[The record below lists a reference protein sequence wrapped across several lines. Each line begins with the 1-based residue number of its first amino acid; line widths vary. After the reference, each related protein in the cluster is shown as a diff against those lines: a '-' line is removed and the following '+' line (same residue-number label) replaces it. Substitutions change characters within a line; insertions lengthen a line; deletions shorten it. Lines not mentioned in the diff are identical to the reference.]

1 MQKFG
6 VFNSLRWFGDIVEKL
21 GFFLARRVVIAAF
34 CCMGTGV
41 STAQVYFDVLN
52 NSSVDLDIKVEQGTL
67 AHGCKGAAVYSL
79 INYPAS
85 SGTGTYSTGAPNFCA
100 SIFIRNRSGKTVRV
114 RHEDYFME
122 NGYVIGGAF
131 KGYPNGPQISVPP
144 NNLYVEVGKVVDS
157 SQANIGSSLFPSP
170 SLTYIDDEAYTSC
183 PASSPNWGAS
193 NFCGGFLPAEPVNT
207 VRTVVN
213 FNTGATGTV
222 TGTCSASTGQW
233 VLSGPSC
240 TANLAEPLTL
250 AATQGTIAGKVQL
263 SWATVAGASSY
274 DVQYRKA
281 GSSTWTSA
289 VGVAS
294 GWQLSTTD
302 ESVFEFQVRATNA
315 VGAGPWGATATGYI
329 RPQIMPDFVSQS
341 VPTDVRVGASFSASQ
356 IWKNS
361 GYTSWSDATFQLLQ
375 ASGSGNFGSAPGTF
389 SPAVV
394 QNQNGTS
401 TLALVAPSTPG
412 TYSFSRQ
419 FSKDGVDYGS
429 PSTPVSIKVWGDPVC
444 SALTVNK
451 PYVYEL
457 DGTVS
462 AQFNAN
468 NQATS
473 QTASVW
479 NEAAGPAT
487 AKTYAP
493 VYGAGMYK
501 FDIPLANHG
510 GQVGSY
516 RVRVDV
522 SNAVSSGS
530 CEVTFELRALD
541 TPVASLQALVGT
553 GSTANSFAVGQT
565 AAQAILAATVTRT
578 ENMALVVEL
587 LDGDG
592 ATAAMA
598 NLAAGSATVNLGGAR
613 WTGDAWSTRGYTLRA
628 RYADPGAASQGK
640 NLDVPVTLILT
651 PSGNTLAL
659 GIVPGHPLTA
669 TSAMGRGAQPYD
681 LAAQGSWASKVAVQG
696 GADLD
701 TLSAMGESGQRSHL
715 LDYSALVGKSLT
727 AMARAMPPA
736 GITLINPLEVSAT
749 VKIPML
755 PVRNLQATDGTL
767 EDVVRVSW
775 EPPAAGASGFTYD
788 VYRDSELIQSGQ
800 TTNTLDDAP
809 PVRGQEYSYRVVAK
823 LSTDKSPESADP
835 GHVPACRAARLIGA
849 SLNADMSAINGMLE
863 RWDCL
868 AGMTATSAIDAQT
881 PGEMPYA
888 GSSVYRSFTVPVP
901 SGLADGSHVLRVG
914 MESEGVTLNASRT
927 YDVPFNLNRASI
939 AVNDLTI
946 LYNGTKAT
954 TGLEASSIGRFGIKM
969 EGGSGIG
976 FAEEI
981 K

>member
-1 MQKFG
+1 MP
-6 VFNSLRWFGDIVEKL
+6 
-21 GFFLARRVVIAAF
+21 
-34 CCMGTGV
+34 TG
-41 STAQVYFDVLN
+41 Y
-52 NSSVDLDIKVEQGTL
+52 KW
-67 AHGCKGAAVYSL
+67 
-79 INYPAS
+79 
-85 SGTGTYSTGAPNFCA
+85 
-100 SIFIRNRSGKTVRV
+100 RS
-114 RHEDYFME
+114 EIPDYFGNME
-122 NGYVIGGAF
+122 TIHPYPIGFIFSISEYGS
-131 KGYPNGPQISVPP
+131 QIS
-144 NNLYVEVGKVVDS
+144 
-157 SQANIGSSLFPSP
+157 FH
-170 SLTYIDDEAYTSC
+170 
-183 PASSPNWGAS
+183 PAAPAQCISAAPNWGAS
-193 NFCGGFLPAEPVNT
+193 NFCAGFLPAEPVNT

-329 RPQIMPDFVSQS
+329 SPQIMPVFVSQS

-429 PSTPVSIKVWGDPVC
+429 PSTPVSIKVWDDPVC

-451 PYVYEL
+451 PFVYEL
-457 DGTVS
+457 GGTVS

-522 SNAVSSGS
+522 SNAVSSSS

-592 ATAAMA
+592 ATAATA

-775 EPPAAGASGFTYD
+775 DAPAEGSVSFTYD
-788 VYRDSELIQSGQ
+788 VWRDGEQIQANKTGR
-800 TTNTLDDAP
+800 TLDDVP
-809 PVRGQEYSYRVVAK
+809 PVRGQEYSYRVVAAI
-823 LSTDKSPESADP
+823 SVEKSPEAIDT
-835 GHVPACRAARLIGA
+835 GYIPACRAARLVGA
-849 SLNADMSAINGMLE
+849 GLNADMTAINGLIE
-863 RWDCL
+863 QWSCL
-868 AGMTATSAIDAQT
+868 AGLTGTSAIDAGQ
-881 PGEMPYA
+881 GQELGLQGAKRYKA
-888 GSSVYRSFTVPVP
+888 FSVGIPANVS
-901 SGLADGSHVLRVG
+901 DGAHVLRLG
-914 MESEGVTLNASRT
+914 LNSEGVTLNASRT
-927 YDVPFNLNRASI
+927 YEVPFNLNRASI
-939 AVNDLTI
+939 ALKNLTI
-946 LYNGTKAT
+946 TYDGNPAT
-954 TGLEASSIGRFGIKM
+954 PGQEASSIGRFGIRM
-969 EGGSGIG
+969 DGGTGIG
-976 FAEEI
+976 FAEEVR
-981 K
+981 